1 MFVQIIQ
8 GELAGDRDEL
18 KEALDRWERELGPSA
33 EGWLGTTAGVTDE
46 GISIALVRFESPEAA
61 RRNSER
67 PEQHQ
72 WWTETAKLFGGEVTF
87 HDCTDVELMMGG
99 GSDDAGFVQVIQG
112 RVRDLEGLRA
122 FTRGMDEKA
131 MHDFRPDILGSVAAY
146 HPDGGFTEAI
156 YFTSEAAAREG
167 ERKEPPPEM
176 TGEMNK
182 MMSFYEG
189 DWTYFDLREPW
200 LSSP

>member
-112 RVRDLEGLRA
+112 RLRNEEG
-122 FTRGMDEKA
+122 KA
-131 MHDFRPDILGSVAAY
+131 RWR
-146 HPDGGFTEAI
+146 EA
-156 YFTSEAAAREG
+156 EAAAEAEMRETRPDLIG
-167 ERKEPPPEM
+167 GISAWQGLDFSSFVYFRSEEEARKAEAAQ
-176 TGEMNK
+176 
-182 MMSFYEG
+182 EG
-189 DWTYFDLREPW
+189 SQEGAEWMESIDDLKFIDLRRPFF
-200 LSSP
+200 SSP